1 MPPAAP
7 PPAGRSTRHP
17 LRRAGLALA
26 GLAAGALLLAA
37 LADAAVEVQTG
48 RVVAPALTLRAP
60 AEGVLRPLPVEGMV
74 AAGQVLAVLR
84 PAPADAAARAAI
96 QARVAGLRA
105 EIARLEVAARAV
117 ADARAAFAARAEAE
131 RTTRQ
136 RLAEAR
142 LAEAE
147 AALAAAEARRQEA
160 EAALARAAELAA
172 RGIGTDADL
181 ARIRTAAEVAGQ
193 EAEAARLRVR
203 LLALE
208 RDAAA
213 EGLLPADPAGRLP
226 EAERAARDLALRAG
240 ELAAEAAGL
249 RAALAA
255 AEAQLAPAA
264 ETEAARLLAP
274 VAGRVLA
281 WLEAEG
287 APVGRGQPLLRLAE
301 CAAAAVV
308 VPVPES
314 RRLALAAGQAVR
326 VRLPGE
332 GWREGRV
339 EIPPEG
345 EALRVRLAG
354 GIAGCPLGAAAE
366 VAFAPRPFDIFR
378 R

>member
-1 MPPAAP
+1 MPPVAT
-7 PPAGRSTRHP
+7 PPAGGNSRHA

-26 GLAAGALLLAA
+26 GLAVGALLLAA
-37 LADAAVEVQTG
+37 LADGVVPVHTG
-48 RVVAPALTLRAP
+48 RVVAPAVILRAP
-60 AEGVLRPLPVEGMV
+60 AEGVLRLLPAEGVV
-74 AAGQVLAVLR
+74 AAGQALAVLR
-84 PAPADAAARAAI
+84 RPAPDAAARAAV
-96 QARVAGLRA
+96 QAQVAGLRA
-105 EIARLEVAARAV
+105 DITRLEVAARAV
-117 ADARAAFAARAEAE
+117 AEARAAFAARAEAE
-131 RTTRQ
+131 QRARQ

-172 RGIGTDADL
+172 RGVGTEADL

-264 ETEAARLLAP
+264 EVEEARLLAP

-287 APVGRGQPLLRLAE
+287 APVGRGQPLLRLAD

-308 VPVPES
+308 VTPPES

-326 VRLPGE
+326 IRLPGG
-332 GWREGRV
+332 GWHEGRL

-345 EALRVRLAG
+345 EELRIRLAG

-366 VAFAPRPFDIFR
+366 VAFSPRPFDIFR